1 MIDRKLSPRNE
12 HCIFSFPWWAQTKAL
27 VVSDHPV
34 PGRSLMPCS
43 LPLFPW
49 FASLSLPSEGAVL
62 EGSWPLSLLPVGLC
76 VRHGA
81 SANVQWSI
89 LLSKWTPAVCSRCE
103 LFRNECLTSFLEK
116 GGISSPFGILGV
128 LPLIQ
133 GALDQA
139 SQWISVIKA
148 GSHQCTSIGCLIIL
162 CEVLEC
168 EIFLVAW
175 KS

>member
-1 MIDRKLSPRNE
+1 MSTA
-12 HCIFSFPWWAQTKAL
+12 FFPSHDELKPKPLWSVIIQSLGDPWC
-27 VVSDHPV
+27 PV
-34 PGRSLMPCS
+34 PFPFSPGLPACPCPQRVQS
-43 LPLFPW
+43 W
-49 FASLSLPSEGAVL
+49 RGADLS
-62 EGSWPLSLLPVGLC
+62 SLLPVGLC

-89 LLSKWTPAVCSRCE
+89 LLSRWTPAVCSRCR

-139 SQWISVIKA
+139 SQWISAIKA